1 MKPHIS
7 PLTNSRQFNIKCRL
21 VVCSCLISFLALV
34 QNAYAASHAAGFESN
49 EQEELSLENYMQRV
63 VEYNYSVQARL
74 LGFHAARR
82 MRAAEMG
89 AFEPSVVTSGQ
100 FMDTQRPLTTQIER
114 ATGLSSLLGQQDVF
128 MERNKN
134 YSSALEM
141 LTPSGA
147 RMRVGVT
154 ARQLDNNLDDSQSLI
169 QGTEYET
176 GAGISPTFIS
186 LHLSFFNSTLTHF
199 AKLVQVQ
206 LDAMK

>member
-1 MKPHIS
+1 
-7 PLTNSRQFNIKCRL
+7 
-21 VVCSCLISFLALV
+21 
-34 QNAYAASHAAGFESN
+34 
-49 EQEELSLENYMQRV
+49 MQRV

-176 GAGISPTFIS
+176 GVGVSMEQPLLKGRGSRPVLRAGVEQEQEFHLLSS
-186 LHLSFFNSTLTHF
+186 LCTCRSLT
-199 AKLVQVQ
+199 AR
-206 LDAMK
+206 